1 MKGRLLLILTICIAV
16 AASWIFLLADQKPVP
31 ASAVNPGSKRQ
42 EMSNLIFSGRSTADL
57 SAEAAGSGRPGPLV
71 LRDPFE
77 TSLLSNTR
85 IAPERFN
92 AALAAGLIDSS
103 GIVSLNPLVPAV
115 SAATER
121 SISLVGPGV
130 SVQNPIRDMES
141 GAPLASVVIPPRTVS
156 AATNPTKPFIAVAS
170 TALAVEHIP
179 SAQAKQITQVPPNG
193 MTPAPVYDPIHWKGP
208 IITNP
213 PSSVRLVARPNLSSP
228 GRPSTQQI
236 MGRHSSARNGT
247 KTSAKEKIADLDA
260 QAKDAGADI
269 QRFVSDF
276 VRVNQTGDIAGQ
288 HRFFAQ
294 SVNFYHEGDLSL
306 AGVEAATKRHRHAEQ
321 LKKSEVAGPAVATG
335 PVNGGFFVIK
345 QPVRW
350 TQSQGSKITQGRSV
364 LQLRVV
370 PIDHGGWKIT
380 SIDEVN
386 R

>member
-1 MKGRLLLILTICIAV
+1 MKGQFLLILAICITV
-16 AASWIFLLADQKPVP
+16 AASWIFLLADRKPVR
-31 ASAVNPGSKRQ
+31 ASAVNPGNERQ
-42 EMSNLIFSGRSTADL
+42 AISRLALSERSRADL
-57 SAEAAGSGRPGPLV
+57 SAEAAGSRSPSPLT
-71 LRDPFE
+71 LRDPLE
-77 TSLLSNTR
+77 TNPFSNTR
-85 IAPERFN
+85 IAPERLN
-92 AALAAGLIDSS
+92 AALAAGLIDPS
-103 GIVSLNPLVPAV
+103 GIAFLNPIVPPV

-121 SISLVGPGV
+121 SISLIGPGV

-141 GAPLASVVIPPRTVS
+141 GAPLATAVIPTRMVS
-156 AATNPTKPFIAVAS
+156 AITNPTKPFIAVS
-170 TALAVEHIP
+170 SSALSMEQIP
-179 SAQAKQITQVPPNG
+179 YAQAKPIAQVPPTG
-193 MTPAPVYDPIHWKGP
+193 TIPAPVSEPIHWKGP
-208 IITNP
+208 IARNTP
-213 PSSVRLVARPNLSSP
+213 SVRLVARPEFNSP
-228 GRPSTQQI
+228 EVSSTQQI
-236 MGRHSSARNGT
+236 RGQHGSARNGT
-247 KTSAKEKIADLDA
+247 KTSAKEKTADLDP
-260 QAKDAGADI
+260 QAKDVGANI

-276 VRVNQTGDIAGQ
+276 VRVNQTDDIAGQ

-306 AGVEAATKRHRHAEQ
+306 AGVEAATKRHHHAEQ
-321 LKKSEVAGPAVATG
+321 LKRSEVAGPAVATG